1 MKKVAFSVTVLAL
14 FGCKI
19 VLSQDADHIVGGH
32 FLKRIEY
39 NMIAQGITEADSRY
53 NLDSKSILERM
64 LFGNINSTVEFI
76 LENSPEGDD
85 GILAFRIF
93 RNTGMDSYQLE
104 IMRAPDIK
112 KIHEARDFISTKVN
126 KITFPPELMGMI
138 SLEGRELIWGH
149 NREVDRIKYS
159 DDLYKPYRPKSKTF
173 SIKSKFAEKLHDKM
187 AALIDNFKAIGIPPI
202 SLDGYEVTFRTI
214 VENEVW
220 SLRIH
225 MPQKN
230 VLMMT
235 NFCRQIIVDADIN
248 KPDEM
253 KYIELLEG
261 MDFGSYP

>member
-1 MKKVAFSVTVLAL
+1 MKKIVFFVIVLTM

-19 VLSQDADHIVGGH
+19 ALSQDANHIAGGR

-39 NMIAQGITEADSRY
+39 NVIIPGMTAADNSY
-53 NLDSKSILERM
+53 NLDSKSILERI
-64 LFGNINSTVEFI
+64 LFGNINSPVEFM

-85 GILAFRIF
+85 GILAFRIL
-93 RNTGMDSYQLE
+93 RSAGMNSYQLE

-112 KIHEARDFISTKVN
+112 QMYEARDIISTKVN
-126 KITFPPELMGMI
+126 KIAFPPELMEMI
-138 SLEGRELIWGH
+138 SLEGRELIRGR
-149 NREVDRIKYS
+149 NREADRIKYS

-173 SIKSKFAEKLHDKM
+173 RIKSKFAEQLHDKM
-187 AALIDNFKAIGIPPI
+187 AALIDNFKATGIPPI
-202 SLDGYEVTFRTI
+202 ILDGYEVTFRTV
-214 VENEVW
+214 VESEVW
-220 SLRIH
+220 SLKIH

-235 NFCRQIIVDADIN
+235 NFCRQIIADADAG